1 MFRFS
6 GERPVL
12 LIQER
17 SDALADVELGVGVVA
32 LVQLGSLDLIAGFAT
47 RNGTC
52 GRRTDP
58 RPDFQYNPPTPG
70 QNLAPPGRPVWER
83 ANPPKSLFRTLI
95 TEQFRL
101 A

>member
-1 MFRFS
+1 MIGVIGVELRELPRNMFRFS

-58 RPDFQYNPPTPG
+58 RPLRIWPRRGGLCGNAQIPRKVCF
-70 QNLAPPGRPVWER
+70 GR
-83 ANPPKSLFRTLI
+83 
-95 TEQFRL
+95 
-101 A
+101 